1 MRDID
6 NHDTVTDW
14 PQRTENAAGHDA
26 MEQIEVIN
34 YLADGIP
41 MVYCGNEIACGAK
54 LSLFAN
60 RFHMGNFEVT
70 DRENKSTP
78 AALRRQSVIKILNDL
93 KRDSDILRHG
103 DMKWLDNSA
112 PQSVISFERTYG
124 GESLVFVGNAKDST
138 VSVKADGAIGGE
150 VLFSNEFDGIDNGEI
165 KLSER
170 GYVVIK
176 R

>member
-1 MRDID
+1 
-6 NHDTVTDW
+6 
-14 PQRTENAAGHDA
+14 
-26 MEQIEVIN
+26 
-34 YLADGIP
+34 
-41 MVYCGNEIACGAK
+41 
-54 LSLFAN
+54 
-60 RFHMGNFEVT
+60 MGKFEVT
-70 DRENKSTP
+70 DRENKSAS
-78 AALRRQSVIKILNDL
+78 AALRRQSVIKMLNDL

-150 VLFSNEFDGIDNGEI
+150 VLFSNGFDGIDNGEI